1 MKLHL
6 IHNGDSSVGDI
17 GESFDIDCP
26 FEKDTFGQ
34 DNTEALE
41 YFKRDMI
48 DLYSEYVDYRLHGLY
63 DFELKNLD

>member
-1 MKLHL
+1 MRLHL
-6 IHNGDSSVGDI
+6 IHNGDSSVGDM

-26 FEKDTFGQ
+26 FGQ

-48 DLYSEYVDYRLHGLY
+48 ELYSEYVDYRLHGLY